1 MAVYNVGQRRLNTIC
16 KKLQSGDEVIKE
28 NRGGDTRT
36 SKFLEKLNAVK
47 SFISQL
53 QGNESHYGRN
63 KSRRI
68 YVSSEYNISVLW
80 QLYNKNSPDSL
91 KVNYK
96 YFSRV
101 FNKYFNIGF
110 GSPATDICSYCV
122 RTQTKIGI
130 SKSSSE
136 KQKLSTELKVH
147 KFRAS
152 QFYKL
157 MKAEEPN
164 TISYCFDLQQVQVLP
179 KIPIQEAFYA
189 QQLSLYFFCITKVN
203 CQKPIFYTWME
214 HQAGRGATEISSA
227 IIDFL
232 KKSEFPE
239 NSTKIRFFADGCGG
253 QNKNSH
259 VIHALM
265 FWLHKLSD
273 EKMTEIEIIF
283 PIRGHSYLPADRV
296 FGRIEKVLRSHST
309 IKTPDRYW
317 DIYTKV
323 GEVRRLGSDWNLLD
337 IKHMLLWLKKVNGIS
352 SSRRFFIK
360 KTVNTNNIVVK
371 SEVLYRS
378 SDETKKF
385 QSLLKPRARF
395 DQVDLPGLSLGHTLK
410 KKKIDSLKTLLE
422 SLSGKNWYNDPE
434 LEWLFPILTEYCE
447 DGETVAEENQECEC
461 TDMEEVN
468 FI

>member
-16 KKLQSGDEVIKE
+16 KKFQSGDEVIKE

-110 GSPATDICSYCV
+110 G
-122 RTQTKIGI
+122 I

-214 HQAGRGATEISSA
+214 HQAGRG
-227 IIDFL
+227 L
-232 KKSEFPE
+232 L
-239 NSTKIRFFADGCGG
+239 R
-253 QNKNSH
+253 
-259 VIHALM
+259 
-265 FWLHKLSD
+265 
-273 EKMTEIEIIF
+273 
-283 PIRGHSYLPADRV
+283 YLP
-296 FGRIEKVLRSHST
+296 
-309 IKTPDRYW
+309 
-317 DIYTKV
+317 
-323 GEVRRLGSDWNLLD
+323 
-337 IKHMLLWLKKVNGIS
+337 
-352 SSRRFFIK
+352 
-360 KTVNTNNIVVK
+360 
-371 SEVLYRS
+371 
-378 SDETKKF
+378 
-385 QSLLKPRARF
+385 
-395 DQVDLPGLSLGHTLK
+395 LS
-410 KKKIDSLKTLLE
+410 
-422 SLSGKNWYNDPE
+422 
-434 LEWLFPILTEYCE
+434 
-447 DGETVAEENQECEC
+447 
-461 TDMEEVN
+461 
-468 FI
+468 